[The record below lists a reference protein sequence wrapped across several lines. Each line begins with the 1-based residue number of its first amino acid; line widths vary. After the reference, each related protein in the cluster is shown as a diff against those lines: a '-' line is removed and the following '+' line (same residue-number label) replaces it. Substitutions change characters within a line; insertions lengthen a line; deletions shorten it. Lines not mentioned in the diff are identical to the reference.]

1 MHGGQVVWNFTN
13 NTFPFTKKHY
23 VVIVGSGSDLKI
35 YVDGEL
41 KTTGGSNTANYGDST
56 YDFNIGGGGIFDP
69 NGNWFDGDIH
79 EVAVWDTAIPAE
91 GIAALYNGGDGS
103 NALSNSGNYS
113 SASNIISYWTFDEGS
128 GGTTADLGGNGNH
141 GTINGATWIETASDE
156 YTYTPNVNFNG
167 SDSFVF
173 SCDDGS
179 LSDTATVSITI
190 TAVNDAP
197 VATAQSVTTV
207 EDTPIS
213 ITLSGTDVEGADLT
227 FTISADPSNGTISGI
242 APNLTYTPTQDFTG
256 SDNFSFT
263 VNDGSLTSEVATVSI
278 TVQIHTTIGSGD
290 WDNAGIWN
298 TGQVPSSTKSVLI
311 SSGHTVAVPQSSSI
325 SMQNLTIASGGTL
338 NSTNLNTT
346 ITVKGNWDNSGTFLS
361 GNSSTVTFSGTS
373 DQTVDPGGNGF
384 FALVLDNT
392 GNTIIFS
399 SIININGSLMLTAGT
414 LDLSTSNP
422 TISIGGNLTIAN
434 GAVWTKGSGI
444 VTFDGSSQTYSDN
457 NTTKQNIGNIQ
468 IQ

>member
-1 MHGGQVVWNFTN
+1 MLFRSGDAL
-13 NTFPFTKKHY
+13 TFSAGNGANGT
-23 VVIVGSGSDLKI
+23 VTVSGS
-35 YVDGEL
+35 
-41 KTTGGSNTANYGDST
+41 TA
-56 YDFNIGGGGIFDP
+56 
-69 NGNWFDGDIH
+69 
-79 EVAVWDTAIPAE
+79 
-91 GIAALYNGGDGS
+91 
-103 NALSNSGNYS
+103 
-113 SASNIISYWTFDEGS
+113 
-128 GGTTADLGGNGNH
+128 
-141 GTINGATWIETASDE
+141 
-156 YTYTPNVNFNG
+156 TYTPNAGFSG
-167 SDSFVF
+167 TDSFTYTAN
-173 SCDDGS
+173 DGTTDS
-179 LSDTATVSITI
+179 APATVTVTVGS
-190 TAVNDAP
+190 VNDAP
-197 VATAQSVTTV
+197 VATAQSVTTI

-227 FTISADPSNGTISGI
+227 FTISADPGNGTISGI

-384 FALVLDNT
+384 FALVLVNT

-399 SIININGSLMLTAGT
+399 SIIE
-414 LDLSTSNP
+414 
-422 TISIGGNLTIAN
+422 IGRASRRERG
-434 GAVWTKGSGI
+434 
-444 VTFDGSSQTYSDN
+444 
-457 NTTKQNIGNIQ
+457 
-468 IQ
+468 